1 MSVKRVLVATD
12 GSGEA
17 TEAIEW
23 LAAFPLPSDA
33 DVEVVSVAE
42 LPLSAD
48 DVAALS
54 RSDLRADSEHIAEAA
69 RGRLAKRWPDVT
81 ARVLDGDPRQA
92 IVRAATNSQ
101 ADLIVLGARGLGAI
115 ASFLLGS
122 VSLNVARNAP
132 CAVLVCRGAA
142 RQIGSVTV
150 AIDGSSDA
158 NAAFDC
164 FCALPLP
171 PELRVHLVGVVA
183 PVRRPSSAP
192 AFLAPALRAAARQ
205 LETEGRGRLETALAS
220 AATALRSRLQSV
232 VTATPTG
239 APAAMILREAESDGS
254 DLIVVGARGIG
265 VLERV
270 ALGSVS
276 ETMLRRAP
284 CPVLVGRPRA

>member
-12 GSGEA
+12 GSDEA
-17 TEAIEW
+17 AEAIEW
-23 LAAFPLPSDA
+23 LAVFPLPSDA
-33 DVEVVSVAE
+33 AVEVVSVAQ
-42 LPLSAD
+42 LPFTAEA
-48 DVAALS
+48 VAALGW
-54 RSDLRADSEHIAEAA
+54 RELRAQSEQVVDDA
-69 RGRLAKRWPDVT
+69 RRRLAKRWPDVV
-81 ARVLDGDPRQA
+81 ARVLDGDPRRA
-92 IVRAATNSQ
+92 ICDAATESG
-101 ADLIVLGARGLGAI
+101 ADLIVVGARGLGAV

-232 VTATPTG
+232 VTVTPTG
-239 APAAMILREAESDGS
+239 APAATILREAESDGS

-284 CPVLVGRPRA
+284 CPVLVVRPRG